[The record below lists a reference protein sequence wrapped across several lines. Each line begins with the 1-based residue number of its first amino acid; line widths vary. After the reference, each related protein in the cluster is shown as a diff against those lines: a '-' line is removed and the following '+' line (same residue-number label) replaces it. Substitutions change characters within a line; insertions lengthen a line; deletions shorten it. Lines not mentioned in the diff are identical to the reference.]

1 MPKTLYSQFLG
12 LYRVILVKNHPVSVI
27 LGNSYPL
34 SWNFNFCRNLT
45 DIEIGLLERLVSF
58 LNSVHFSSFAVDL
71 KAWSLSFSDLFI
83 LTYFFLA
90 LSNFSNPILFLSA
103 NLLCK
108 SKAPSKVKAFA
119 WLVVYRKLN
128 TNDML
133 QLRRPYQSLT
143 PHWCIL
149 CKGNGELID
158 HLFLHCPLTL
168 GLWHKLF
175 GLVRM
180 DWIPPRNIGDM
191 MIISFKGLRNSIRGK
206 SLWQI
211 AWLTLLWIMW

>member
-133 QLRRPYQSLT
+133 QLRRPFKSLKLDRY
-143 PHWCIL
+143 IL
-149 CKGNGELID
+149 CKENGESID
-158 HLFLHCPLTL
+158 HLFLHNLITL
-168 GLWHKLF
+168 RLGHCLF
-175 GLVRM
+175 NQAKI
-180 DWIPPRNIGDM
+180 D
-191 MIISFKGLRNSIRGK
+191 
-206 SLWQI
+206 
-211 AWLTLLWIMW
+211 